1 MSHLDNLFKETPK
14 YGMPME
20 QFKALLQKDERIP
33 KLRDKRVIIDALQAK
48 LANEKS
54 GDPDKDQF

>member
-1 MSHLDNLFKETPK
+1 MSHLDTLFKETPK

-20 QFKALLQKDERIP
+20 QFKALLQKDDRVP
-33 KLRDKRVIIDALQAK
+33 KLRDKRIIVNALQAK

-54 GDPDKDQF
+54 GDPAKDQF